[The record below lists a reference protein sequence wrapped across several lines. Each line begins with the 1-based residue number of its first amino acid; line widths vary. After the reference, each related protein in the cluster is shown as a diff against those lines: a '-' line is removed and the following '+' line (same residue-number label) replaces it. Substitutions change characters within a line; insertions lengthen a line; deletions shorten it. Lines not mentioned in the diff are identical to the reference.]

1 MTIFRLT
8 LRNPAPGR
16 MAEPERR
23 PVGAS
28 LSARLPPATTL
39 LPGQPMWLV
48 TGGGRCEQSSHYS
61 DFER

>member
-39 LPGQPMWLV
+39 LPGQPMWVV
-48 TGGGRCEQSSHYS
+48 TGGRQVVRAKQSS
-61 DFER
+61 FRF